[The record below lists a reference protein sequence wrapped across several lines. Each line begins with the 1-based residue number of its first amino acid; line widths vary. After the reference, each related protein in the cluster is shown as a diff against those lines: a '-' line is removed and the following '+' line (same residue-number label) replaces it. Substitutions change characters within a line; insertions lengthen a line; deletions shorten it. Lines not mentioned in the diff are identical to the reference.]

1 LGLLVVF
8 HSSRPARRHC
18 EPLELGGLPGTLLL
32 EPPEESLEIVLPN
45 PEIFKAYDVRGVYP
59 SEIDATVAWS
69 LGVAFSEM
77 WEGRTLVV
85 AHDCRVSSPELEG
98 AFVEGATSAGSDVV
112 RLGLASTDMLYFASG
127 KLELPGAVFTASHN
141 PPEYNGI
148 KFCGPKA
155 APISED
161 TGLAELKNRCDELDK
176 KSYRPATSPGKSKE
190 LDMLSDYAE
199 HCRSFIDQEA
209 LQPSTVV
216 VDAANGMA
224 GLVVPAV
231 FDPLPVEIVPL
242 YFELDGTFPNHPPDP
257 IQPENLADL
266 RAEVLK
272 SGALAGLAFDGDA
285 DRVFIVDDEANPCSG
300 SLTTALVAKGVL
312 KKHPG
317 EKIIYNLICSR
328 AVPEIIEENGGIP
341 VRTRVGHSFIK
352 KVMAETGA
360 YFGGEHSG
368 HYYFRD
374 NFRADSGIIAA
385 LVVLEQISLEEKPL
399 SELRKPLER
408 YFSSG
413 EINTSV
419 EDPDLVLETVS
430 KAYSDA
436 DQDWTD
442 GLTISY
448 PTFWF
453 NLRPSNT
460 EPLLRLNMEAESQD
474 ILDRELPRVMEA
486 VRG

>member
-1 LGLLVVF
+1 ML
-8 HSSRPARRHC
+8 S
-18 EPLELGGLPGTLLL
+18 
-32 EPPEESLEIVLPN
+32 N

-59 SEIDATVAWS
+59 SQINEDVAWS
-69 LGVAFSEM
+69 LGVAFAEM
-77 WEGRTLVV
+77 WEGKDIVV
-85 AHDCRVSSPELEG
+85 ARDCRLSSPELEE
-98 AFVEGATSAGSDVV
+98 AFIEGVTSAGSNVV

-127 KLELPGAVFTASHN
+127 TLDLPGTVFTASHN
-141 PPEYNGI
+141 PPEYNGA

-155 APISED
+155 SPISEE
-161 TGLAELKNRCDELDK
+161 TGLADLKRRCEKLDR
-176 KSYRPATSPGKSKE
+176 KSYRPALKHGKIAE
-190 LDMLSDYAE
+190 RDLLADYAE
-199 HCRSFIDQEA
+199 HCRSFIDKDV
-209 LQPSTVV
+209 LKPSTVV

-231 FDPLPVEIVPL
+231 FETLPIEVVPL
-242 YFELDGTFPNHPPDP
+242 YLELDGSFPNHPPDP

-266 RAEVLK
+266 RAEVLQRN
-272 SGALAGLAFDGDA
+272 AHLGLAFDGDA
-285 DRVFIVDDEANPCSG
+285 DRVFIVDDRANPCSG
-300 SLTTALVAKGVL
+300 SLTTSLVARAVL
-312 KKHPG
+312 RKHPG

-328 AVPEIIEENGGIP
+328 AVPEIIEENGGVPI
-341 VRTRVGHSFIK
+341 RTRVGHSFIK

-385 LVVLEQISLEEKPL
+385 LIVLEEIALRGEPL

-413 EINTSV
+413 EINTAV
-419 EDPDLVLETVS
+419 GDPKAILEAVA
-430 KAYSDA
+430 KAYPDGQ
-436 DQDWTD
+436 QDWTD

-460 EPLLRLNMEAESQD
+460 EPLLRLNMEAESQE
-474 ILDRELPRVMEA
+474 ILDQELPKVMKV